1 MTLDRRR
8 RVWAKQI
15 VYINVLDPSIVKG
28 NNTQADYV
36 IRVGGEPTLPIISCP
51 MGAEIREYAKV
62 ILDMAKVVAPVSF
75 TEFVPLVL
83 EEKEGYYER

>member
-1 MTLDRRR
+1 
-8 RVWAKQI
+8 
-15 VYINVLDPSIVKG
+15 
-28 NNTQADYV
+28 
-36 IRVGGEPTLPIISCP
+36 

-83 EEKEGYYER
+83 EE